1 MITGLKARRESK
13 PSNKKLGSSNTSII
27 LAFIKQGFVYRI
39 PEFPEFKIKERD
51 RAKRDDT
58 FTLKEYDKLVRYL
71 REWVKEKNVSRQ
83 RNAVKSYGNIEN
95 KVKNLSEWEW
105 KMELHRRRIIRE
117 LILICANSGIRA
129 PKEILSLTWGDVK
142 LRQEEME
149 GMYGSNKKSELVSV
163 IQIDENQKTGKR
175 VVVCIAGNYFK
186 RLREYYKEEF
196 NYEPKNTDP
205 VFLEMF
211 GRRKGSVLDRYAL
224 YRIWGELMNE
234 IGLNR
239 MKSLLPSSALCNHTT
254 NSKWC

>member
-1 MITGLKARRESK
+1 M
-13 PSNKKLGSSNTSII
+13 
-27 LAFIKQGFVYRI
+27 
-39 PEFPEFKIKERD
+39 
-51 RAKRDDT
+51 
-58 FTLKEYDKLVRYL
+58 VRYL

-149 GMYGSNKKSELVSV
+149 GMYGSNKKSTELVSV

-175 VVVCIAGNYFK
+175 VVVCIACNYFK
-186 RLREYYKEEF
+186 RLRVFYIVVF
-196 NYEPKNTDP
+196 NYETKNTVT

-239 MKSLLPSSALCNHTT
+239 MKFSLYHLRHFAITQQILNGVDLLLIAKNMGNSIATIKNTT
-254 NSKWC
+254 SILIWRKIPRNLFSVVIPD